1 MKCLWIVVIWLF
13 CSLTPAWGAESDKQ
27 AATDEETEK
36 SALSFEGNELAK
48 PMLGDLD
55 AMLERR
61 SIRVLTTYNKTG
73 YFINKGV
80 QRGVTYDA
88 FVQVE
93 KRLNEQLRKDKAI
106 KRHLKVHFVFIPVAR
121 EALLSALIAG
131 KGDIAAA
138 NLTITDKRK
147 EQGVTFTDPLLQDVR
162 ELLVSGPYSPKVES
176 AADLGGKRI
185 YVRPSSSY
193 FESLMAYNQARKAAG
208 EPLIDIQP
216 ASEVLEDEDLVEM
229 VNAGLLPFIVMDEHK
244 ARFWQKIFP
253 KITIHDD
260 PVFREGGI
268 IAWAVRKEST
278 QLLTMLNEQ
287 IKALRGKATGD
298 ELLARYLKQ
307 NKYVRSAAAES
318 DRKKFLQVVELF
330 REYGE
335 KYDVD
340 WLLMAA
346 QGYQESAL
354 NQKARSHVGAIGV
367 MQIMPATGKGLKV
380 GDIRQ
385 LEPNIHGGVKYMRW
399 MIDHYYADEPM
410 TALDKALFT
419 FASYNAGPAR
429 VARLRAETRK
439 RGLDPN
445 VWFHNVEYVVA
456 EKIGPETVTYVGN
469 IYKYYIAYKL
479 VVEQM
484 KLRQQASED
493 PVILSGRGAHGRLVS
508 MRVPSLRAVTRM
520 NTMATTALIAIT
532 VRLFSSQT

>member
-1 MKCLWIVVIWLF
+1 MKRLWIVMVWVL
-13 CSLTPAWGAESDKQ
+13 CSMAPVWSAEPEKK
-27 AATDEETEK
+27 ATVEEEEER
-36 SALSFEGNELAK
+36 SALAFDSAELAK
-48 PMLGDLD
+48 PMLGDFD

-61 SIRVLTTYNKTG
+61 TIRVLTTYNKTG
-73 YFINKGV
+73 YFIHKGV

-88 FVQVE
+88 FIQVE

-106 KRHLKVHFVFIPVAR
+106 KRHLKVHIVFIPVAR
-121 EALLSALIAG
+121 EALLASLIEG

-147 EQGVTFTDPLLQDVR
+147 QQGVEFTDPLLENVR
-162 ELLVSGPYSPKVES
+162 ELLISGPHSPKVES
-176 AADLGGKRI
+176 AADLGGKTI
-185 YVRPSSSY
+185 FVRPSSSY
-193 FESLMAYNQARKAAG
+193 FESLMAYNQARKEAG

-253 KITIHDD
+253 KITIHET
-260 PVFREGGI
+260 PVFREGGV
-268 IAWAVRKEST
+268 IAWAVRKESPK
-278 QLLTMLNEQ
+278 LLAMLNQQ
-287 IKALRGKATGD
+287 IKAIRGKATG
-298 ELLARYLKQ
+298 EEILARYLKQ
-307 NKYVRSAAAES
+307 NKFVKSAAAAAE
-318 DRKKFLQVVELF
+318 RKKFLQVVELF
-330 REYGE
+330 REYGDR
-335 KYDVD
+335 YDVD

-354 NQKARSHVGAIGV
+354 NQKARSHVGAIGI

-385 LEPNIHGGVKYMRW
+385 LEPNIHGGAKYMRW

-410 TALDKALFT
+410 TALDKALFS

-429 VARLRAETRK
+429 VARLRAETKK
-439 RGLDPN
+439 RGMDPN
-445 VWFHNVEYVVA
+445 VWFHNVEYVAA

-479 VVEQM
+479 VMEQM
-484 KLRQQASED
+484 QLRQKASEA
-493 PVILSGRGAHGRLVS
+493 LQQQEKVS
-508 MRVPSLRAVTRM
+508 AAKKS
-520 NTMATTALIAIT
+520 
-532 VRLFSSQT
+532 

>member
-1 MKCLWIVVIWLF
+1 MKRLWIFLVWVLG
-13 CSLTPAWGAESDKQ
+13 SLPLAWSAEADK
-27 AATDEETEK
+27 AAVEEEAR
-36 SALSFEGNELAK
+36 SALSFASEDLAK

-55 AMLERR
+55 AMMERR
-61 SIRVLTTYNKTG
+61 TIRVLTTYNKTG
-73 YFINKGV
+73 YFIHKGV

-88 FVQVE
+88 FMQVE

-106 KRHLKVHFVFIPVAR
+106 KRHLKLSFVFIPVAR
-121 EALLSALIAG
+121 ENLLKALIDG

-138 NLTITDKRK
+138 NLTITDKRRQ
-147 EQGVTFTDPLLQDVR
+147 QGVKFSAPLIENVR
-162 ELLVSGPYSPKVES
+162 ELLISGPDSPKVES
-176 AADLGGKRI
+176 AADLGGKSI

-193 FESLMAYNQARKAAG
+193 FESLMAYNQARKEAG

-253 KITIHDD
+253 AIRIHEE
-260 PVFREGGI
+260 PVFRDGGI

-278 QLLTMLNEQ
+278 QLLAMLNEQ
-287 IKALRGKATGD
+287 IKALRGKATG
-298 ELLARYLKQ
+298 EAILARYLKQ
-307 NKYVRSAAAES
+307 NKFIKSAAAEAE
-318 DRKKFLQVVELF
+318 RKKFLQVVELF
-330 REYGE
+330 REYGN

-340 WLLMAA
+340 WLLIAA
-346 QGYQESAL
+346 QGYQESSL
-354 NQKARSHVGAIGV
+354 NHKARSHVGAIGI

-410 TALDKALFT
+410 TALDKALFS

-429 VARLRAETRK
+429 VARLRAEAKK

-445 VWFHNVEYVVA
+445 VWFHNVEYVAA

-479 VVEQM
+479 VMEQLQL
-484 KLRQQASED
+484 KEQATETLKQQEKM
-493 PVILSGRGAHGRLVS
+493 GEKVS
-508 MRVPSLRAVTRM
+508 AAEKS
-520 NTMATTALIAIT
+520 
-532 VRLFSSQT
+532 

>member
-27 AATDEETEK
+27 AATGEETEK

-147 EQGVTFTDPLLQDVR
+147 EQGVAFTDPLLQGVR

-253 KITIHDD
+253 KVTIHDD
-260 PVFREGGI
+260 PVFRERGI

-278 QLLTMLNEQ
+278 QLLAMLNEQ

-307 NKYVRSAAAES
+307 NK
-318 DRKKFLQVVELF
+318 
-330 REYGE
+330 
-335 KYDVD
+335 
-340 WLLMAA
+340 
-346 QGYQESAL
+346 
-354 NQKARSHVGAIGV
+354 
-367 MQIMPATGKGLKV
+367 
-380 GDIRQ
+380 
-385 LEPNIHGGVKYMRW
+385 
-399 MIDHYYADEPM
+399 
-410 TALDKALFT
+410 
-419 FASYNAGPAR
+419 
-429 VARLRAETRK
+429 
-439 RGLDPN
+439 
-445 VWFHNVEYVVA
+445 
-456 EKIGPETVTYVGN
+456 
-469 IYKYYIAYKL
+469 
-479 VVEQM
+479 
-484 KLRQQASED
+484 
-493 PVILSGRGAHGRLVS
+493 
-508 MRVPSLRAVTRM
+508 
-520 NTMATTALIAIT
+520 
-532 VRLFSSQT
+532 

>member
-1 MKCLWIVVIWLF
+1 MKRLWIVMVWML
-13 CSLTPAWGAESDKQ
+13 CSLAPVWSAEPEKKV
-27 AATDEETEK
+27 TVEEEEER
-36 SALSFEGNELAK
+36 SALAFDSAELAK
-48 PMLGDLD
+48 PMQGDFD

-61 SIRVLTTYNKTG
+61 TIRVLTTYNKTG
-73 YFINKGV
+73 YFIHKGV

-88 FVQVE
+88 FIQVE

-106 KRHLKVHFVFIPVAR
+106 KRHLKVHIVFIPVAR
-121 EALLSALIAG
+121 EALLASLIEG

-147 EQGVTFTDPLLQDVR
+147 QQGVEFTDPLLENVR
-162 ELLVSGPYSPKVES
+162 ELLISGPHSPKVES
-176 AADLGGKRI
+176 AADLGGKTI
-185 YVRPSSSY
+185 FVRPSSSY
-193 FESLMAYNQARKAAG
+193 FESLMAYNQARKEAG

-253 KITIHDD
+253 KITIHET
-260 PVFREGGI
+260 PVFREGGV
-268 IAWAVRKEST
+268 IAWAVRKESPK
-278 QLLTMLNEQ
+278 LLAMLNQQ
-287 IKALRGKATGD
+287 IKAIRGKATGQ
-298 ELLARYLKQ
+298 EILARYLKQ
-307 NKYVRSAAAES
+307 NKFVKSAAAAAE
-318 DRKKFLQVVELF
+318 RKKFLQVVELF
-330 REYGE
+330 REYGDR
-335 KYDVD
+335 YDVD

-354 NQKARSHVGAIGV
+354 NQKARSHVGAIGI

-385 LEPNIHGGVKYMRW
+385 LEPNIHGGAKYMRW

-410 TALDKALFT
+410 TALDKALFS

-429 VARLRAETRK
+429 VARLRAETKK
-439 RGLDPN
+439 RGMDPN
-445 VWFHNVEYVVA
+445 VWFHNVEYVAA

-479 VVEQM
+479 VMEQM
-484 KLRQQASED
+484 QLRQKASEA
-493 PVILSGRGAHGRLVS
+493 LQQQEKVS
-508 MRVPSLRAVTRM
+508 AAKKS
-520 NTMATTALIAIT
+520 
-532 VRLFSSQT
+532 

>member
-1 MKCLWIVVIWLF
+1 MKRLWIVMVWVL
-13 CSLTPAWGAESDKQ
+13 CSLAPVWSAEPEKK
-27 AATDEETEK
+27 ATVEEEEER
-36 SALSFEGNELAK
+36 SALAFDSAELAK
-48 PMLGDLD
+48 PMLGDFD

-61 SIRVLTTYNKTG
+61 TIRVLTTYNKTG
-73 YFINKGV
+73 YFIHKGV

-88 FVQVE
+88 FIQVE

-106 KRHLKVHFVFIPVAR
+106 KRHLKVHIVFIPVAR
-121 EALLSALIAG
+121 EALLASLIEG

-147 EQGVTFTDPLLQDVR
+147 QQGVEFTDPLLENVR
-162 ELLVSGPYSPKVES
+162 ELLISGPHSPKVES
-176 AADLGGKRI
+176 AADLGGKTI
-185 YVRPSSSY
+185 FVRPSSSY
-193 FESLMAYNQARKAAG
+193 FESLMAYNQARKEAG

-253 KITIHDD
+253 KITIHEI
-260 PVFREGGI
+260 PVFREGGV
-268 IAWAVRKEST
+268 IAWAVRKESPK
-278 QLLTMLNEQ
+278 LLAMLNQQ
-287 IKALRGKATGD
+287 IKAIRGKATG
-298 ELLARYLKQ
+298 EEILARYLKQ
-307 NKYVRSAAAES
+307 NKFVKSAAAAAE
-318 DRKKFLQVVELF
+318 RKKFLQVVELF
-330 REYGE
+330 REYGDR
-335 KYDVD
+335 YDVD

-354 NQKARSHVGAIGV
+354 NQKARSHVGAIGI

-385 LEPNIHGGVKYMRW
+385 LEPNIHGGAKYMRW

-410 TALDKALFT
+410 TALDKALFS

-429 VARLRAETRK
+429 VARLRAETKK
-439 RGLDPN
+439 RGMDPN
-445 VWFHNVEYVVA
+445 VWFHNVEYVAA

-479 VVEQM
+479 VMEQM
-484 KLRQQASED
+484 QLRQKASEA
-493 PVILSGRGAHGRLVS
+493 LQQQEKVS
-508 MRVPSLRAVTRM
+508 AAKKS
-520 NTMATTALIAIT
+520 
-532 VRLFSSQT
+532 

>member
-1 MKCLWIVVIWLF
+1 MKRLWIVMVWVL
-13 CSLTPAWGAESDKQ
+13 CSLAPVWSAEPEKKV
-27 AATDEETEK
+27 TVEEEEER
-36 SALSFEGNELAK
+36 SALAFDSAELAK
-48 PMLGDLD
+48 PMLGDFD

-61 SIRVLTTYNKTG
+61 TIRVLTTYNKTG
-73 YFINKGV
+73 YFIHKGV

-88 FVQVE
+88 FIQVE

-106 KRHLKVHFVFIPVAR
+106 KRHLKVHIVFIPVAR
-121 EALLSALIAG
+121 EALLASLIEG

-147 EQGVTFTDPLLQDVR
+147 QQGVEFTDPLLENVR
-162 ELLVSGPYSPKVES
+162 ELLISGPHSPKVES
-176 AADLGGKRI
+176 AADLGGKTI
-185 YVRPSSSY
+185 FVRPSSSY
-193 FESLMAYNQARKAAG
+193 FESLMAYNQARKEAG

-253 KITIHDD
+253 KITIHET
-260 PVFREGGI
+260 PVFREGGV
-268 IAWAVRKEST
+268 IAWAVRKESPK
-278 QLLTMLNEQ
+278 LLAMLNQQ
-287 IKALRGKATGD
+287 IKAIRGKATG
-298 ELLARYLKQ
+298 EEILARYLKQ
-307 NKYVRSAAAES
+307 NKFVKSAAAAAE
-318 DRKKFLQVVELF
+318 RKKFLQVVELF
-330 REYGE
+330 REYGDR
-335 KYDVD
+335 YDVD

-354 NQKARSHVGAIGV
+354 NQKARSHVGAIGI

-385 LEPNIHGGVKYMRW
+385 LEPNIHGGAKYMRW

-410 TALDKALFT
+410 TALDKALFS

-429 VARLRAETRK
+429 VARLRAETKK
-439 RGLDPN
+439 RGMDPN
-445 VWFHNVEYVVA
+445 VWFHNVEYVAA

-479 VVEQM
+479 VMEQM
-484 KLRQQASED
+484 QLRQKASEA
-493 PVILSGRGAHGRLVS
+493 LQQQEKVS
-508 MRVPSLRAVTRM
+508 AAKKS
-520 NTMATTALIAIT
+520 
-532 VRLFSSQT
+532 

>member
-1 MKCLWIVVIWLF
+1 MKRLWIFLF
-13 CSLTPAWGAESDKQ
+13 WVLGSLPLAWSAEADK
-27 AATDEETEK
+27 ATAEEEER
-36 SALSFEGNELAK
+36 SALSFDSEELAK

-55 AMLERR
+55 AMMARR
-61 SIRVLTTYNKTG
+61 TIRVLTTYNKTG
-73 YFINKGV
+73 YFIHKGV
-80 QRGVTYDA
+80 QRGATYDA
-88 FVQVE
+88 FMQVE
-93 KRLNEQLRKDKAI
+93 KRLNEQLRKDKAL
-106 KRHLKVHFVFIPVAR
+106 KRHLKLNFVFIPVAR
-121 EALLSALIAG
+121 ENLLKALIDG

-147 EQGVTFTDPLLQDVR
+147 QQGVEFSAPLIENVR
-162 ELLVSGPYSPKVES
+162 ELLISGPDSPKVES
-176 AADLGGKRI
+176 AADLGGKSI

-193 FESLMAYNQARKAAG
+193 FESLMAYNQARKEAG

-253 KITIHDD
+253 AIRIHEE
-260 PVFREGGI
+260 PVFRDGGI
-268 IAWAVRKEST
+268 IAWAVRKESP

-287 IKALRGKATGD
+287 IKAIRGKATG
-298 ELLARYLKQ
+298 EATGEAILARYLKQ
-307 NKYVRSAAAES
+307 NKFIKSAAAEAE
-318 DRKKFLQVVELF
+318 RKKFLQVVELF
-330 REYGE
+330 REYGD

-340 WLLMAA
+340 WLLITA

-354 NQKARSHVGAIGV
+354 NQKARSHVGAIGI

-410 TALDKALFT
+410 TALDKALFS

-429 VARLRAETRK
+429 VARLRAEARK

-445 VWFHNVEYVVA
+445 VWFHNVEYVAA

-479 VVEQM
+479 VMEQLQLKEQATETLKQQEEMVE
-484 KLRQQASED
+484 K
-493 PVILSGRGAHGRLVS
+493 VS
-508 MRVPSLRAVTRM
+508 AAEKS
-520 NTMATTALIAIT
+520 
-532 VRLFSSQT
+532 

>member
-1 MKCLWIVVIWLF
+1 M
-13 CSLTPAWGAESDKQ
+13 Q
-27 AATDEETEK
+27 
-36 SALSFEGNELAK
+36 
-48 PMLGDLD
+48 GDFD

-61 SIRVLTTYNKTG
+61 TIRVLTTYNKTG
-73 YFINKGV
+73 YFIHKGV

-88 FVQVE
+88 FIQVE

-106 KRHLKVHFVFIPVAR
+106 KRHLKVHIVFIPVAR
-121 EALLSALIAG
+121 EALLASLIEG

-147 EQGVTFTDPLLQDVR
+147 QQGVEFTDPLLENVR
-162 ELLVSGPYSPKVES
+162 ELLISGPHSPKVES
-176 AADLGGKRI
+176 AADLGGKTI
-185 YVRPSSSY
+185 FVRPSSSY
-193 FESLMAYNQARKAAG
+193 FESLMAYNQARKEAG

-253 KITIHDD
+253 KITIHET
-260 PVFREGGI
+260 PVFREGGV
-268 IAWAVRKEST
+268 IAWAVRKESPK
-278 QLLTMLNEQ
+278 LLAMLNQQ
-287 IKALRGKATGD
+287 IKAIRGKATG
-298 ELLARYLKQ
+298 EEILARYLKQ
-307 NKYVRSAAAES
+307 NKFVKSAAAAAE
-318 DRKKFLQVVELF
+318 RKKFLQVVELF
-330 REYGE
+330 REYGDR
-335 KYDVD
+335 YDVD

-354 NQKARSHVGAIGV
+354 NQKARSHVGAIGI

-385 LEPNIHGGVKYMRW
+385 LEPNIHGGAKYMRW

-410 TALDKALFT
+410 TALDKALFS

-429 VARLRAETRK
+429 VARLRAETKK
-439 RGLDPN
+439 RGMDPN
-445 VWFHNVEYVVA
+445 VWFHNVEYVAA

-479 VVEQM
+479 VMEQM
-484 KLRQQASED
+484 QLRQKASEA
-493 PVILSGRGAHGRLVS
+493 LQQQEKVS
-508 MRVPSLRAVTRM
+508 AAKKS
-520 NTMATTALIAIT
+520 
-532 VRLFSSQT
+532 

>member
-1 MKCLWIVVIWLF
+1 MKRLWIVMVWVL
-13 CSLTPAWGAESDKQ
+13 CSLAPVWSAEPEKK
-27 AATDEETEK
+27 AAAEEEEER
-36 SALSFEGNELAK
+36 SALAFDSAELAK
-48 PMLGDLD
+48 PMLGDFD

-61 SIRVLTTYNKTG
+61 TIRVLTTYNKTG
-73 YFINKGV
+73 YFIHKGV

-88 FVQVE
+88 FIQVE

-106 KRHLKVHFVFIPVAR
+106 KRHLKVHIVFIPVAR
-121 EALLSALIAG
+121 EALLASLIEG

-147 EQGVTFTDPLLQDVR
+147 QQGVEFTDPLLENVR
-162 ELLVSGPYSPKVES
+162 ELLISGPHSPKVES
-176 AADLGGKRI
+176 AADLGGKTI
-185 YVRPSSSY
+185 FVRPSSSY
-193 FESLMAYNQARKAAG
+193 FESLMAYNQARKEAG

-253 KITIHDD
+253 KITIHET
-260 PVFREGGI
+260 PVFREGGV
-268 IAWAVRKEST
+268 IAWAVRKESPK
-278 QLLTMLNEQ
+278 LLAMLNQQ
-287 IKALRGKATGD
+287 IKAIRGKATG
-298 ELLARYLKQ
+298 EEILARYLKQ
-307 NKYVRSAAAES
+307 NKFVKSAAAAAE
-318 DRKKFLQVVELF
+318 RKKFLQVVELF
-330 REYGE
+330 REYGDR
-335 KYDVD
+335 YDVD

-354 NQKARSHVGAIGV
+354 NQKARSHVGAIGI

-385 LEPNIHGGVKYMRW
+385 LEPNIHGGAKYMRW

-410 TALDKALFT
+410 TALDKALFS

-429 VARLRAETRK
+429 VARLRAETKK
-439 RGLDPN
+439 RGMDPN
-445 VWFHNVEYVVA
+445 VWFHNVEYVAA

-479 VVEQM
+479 VMEQM
-484 KLRQQASED
+484 QLRQKASEA
-493 PVILSGRGAHGRLVS
+493 LQQQEKVS
-508 MRVPSLRAVTRM
+508 AAKKS
-520 NTMATTALIAIT
+520 
-532 VRLFSSQT
+532 

>member
-1 MKCLWIVVIWLF
+1 MKRLWIFLF
-13 CSLTPAWGAESDKQ
+13 WVLGSLPLAWSAEADK
-27 AATDEETEK
+27 AAAEEEER
-36 SALSFEGNELAK
+36 SALSFDSEELAK

-55 AMLERR
+55 AMMARR
-61 SIRVLTTYNKTG
+61 TIRVLTTYNKTG
-73 YFINKGV
+73 YFIHKGV
-80 QRGVTYDA
+80 QRGATYDA
-88 FVQVE
+88 FMQVE
-93 KRLNEQLRKDKAI
+93 KRLNEQLRKDKAL
-106 KRHLKVHFVFIPVAR
+106 KRHLKLNFVFIPVAR
-121 EALLSALIAG
+121 ENLLKALIDG

-147 EQGVTFTDPLLQDVR
+147 QQGVEFSAPLIENVR
-162 ELLVSGPYSPKVES
+162 ELLISGPDSPKVES
-176 AADLGGKRI
+176 AADLGGKSI

-193 FESLMAYNQARKAAG
+193 FESLMAYNQARKEAG

-253 KITIHDD
+253 AIQIHEE
-260 PVFREGGI
+260 PVFRDGGI
-268 IAWAVRKEST
+268 IAWAVRKESP

-287 IKALRGKATGD
+287 IKALRGKATG
-298 ELLARYLKQ
+298 EAILARYLKQ
-307 NKYVRSAAAES
+307 NKFIKSAAAEAE
-318 DRKKFLQVVELF
+318 RKKFLQVVELF
-330 REYGE
+330 REYGG

-340 WLLMAA
+340 WLLIAA

-354 NQKARSHVGAIGV
+354 NQKARSHVGAIGI

-410 TALDKALFT
+410 TALDKALFS

-429 VARLRAETRK
+429 VARLRAEAKK

-445 VWFHNVEYVVA
+445 VWFHNVEYVAA

-479 VVEQM
+479 VMEQLQLKEQATETLKQQEKMVE
-484 KLRQQASED
+484 K
-493 PVILSGRGAHGRLVS
+493 VS
-508 MRVPSLRAVTRM
+508 AAEKS
-520 NTMATTALIAIT
+520 
-532 VRLFSSQT
+532 

>member
-1 MKCLWIVVIWLF
+1 MKRLWIVMVWML
-13 CSLTPAWGAESDKQ
+13 CSLAPVWSAEPEKKV
-27 AATDEETEK
+27 TVEEEEER
-36 SALSFEGNELAK
+36 SALAFDSAELAK
-48 PMLGDLD
+48 PMLGDFD

-61 SIRVLTTYNKTG
+61 TIRVLTTYNKTG
-73 YFINKGV
+73 YFIHKGV

-88 FVQVE
+88 FIQVE

-106 KRHLKVHFVFIPVAR
+106 KRHLKVHIVFIPVAR
-121 EALLSALIAG
+121 EALLASLIEG

-147 EQGVTFTDPLLQDVR
+147 QQGVEFTDPLLENVR
-162 ELLVSGPYSPKVES
+162 ELLISGPHSPKVES
-176 AADLGGKRI
+176 AADLGGKTI
-185 YVRPSSSY
+185 FVRPSSSY
-193 FESLMAYNQARKAAG
+193 FESLMAYNQARKEAG

-253 KITIHDD
+253 KITIHET
-260 PVFREGGI
+260 PVFREGGV
-268 IAWAVRKEST
+268 IAWAVRKESPK
-278 QLLTMLNEQ
+278 LLAMLNQQ
-287 IKALRGKATGD
+287 IKAIRGKATG
-298 ELLARYLKQ
+298 EEILARYLKQ
-307 NKYVRSAAAES
+307 NKFVKSAAAAAE
-318 DRKKFLQVVELF
+318 RKKFLQVVELF
-330 REYGE
+330 REYGDR
-335 KYDVD
+335 YDVD

-354 NQKARSHVGAIGV
+354 NQKARSHVGAIGI

-385 LEPNIHGGVKYMRW
+385 LEPNIHGGAKYMRW

-410 TALDKALFT
+410 TALDKALFS

-429 VARLRAETRK
+429 VARLRAEARK

-445 VWFHNVEYVVA
+445 VWFHNVEYVAA

-479 VVEQM
+479 VLTSSPTLA
-484 KLRQQASED
+484 LRVTGGGFPLLGDSCSRSTGF
-493 PVILSGRGAHGRLVS
+493 LLH
-508 MRVPSLRAVTRM
+508 RA
-520 NTMATTALIAIT
+520 A
-532 VRLFSSQT
+532 

>member
-1 MKCLWIVVIWLF
+1 MTRLWILLL
-13 CSLTPAWGAESDKQ
+13 CGLLCGPLQ
-27 AATDEETEK
+27 AATPAQTDAEPA
-36 SALSFEGNELAK
+36 ALTFNSDQLAQ
-48 PMLGDLD
+48 PQLGDLD
-55 AMLERR
+55 AMLARR

-73 YFINKGV
+73 YFIDKGI

-88 FVQVE
+88 FMLLE
-93 KRLNEQLRKDKAI
+93 KRLNEQLRKQKNL
-106 KRHLKVHFVFIPVAR
+106 KRHLKLHLIFIPVAR
-121 EALLSALIAG
+121 EALLDALIAG

-147 EQGVTFTDPLLQDVR
+147 EQGVAFTAPLLDNVR
-162 ELLVSGPYSPKVES
+162 ELLISGPLSPKVES
-176 AADLGGKRI
+176 AADLAGQRI

-193 FESLMAYNQARKAAG
+193 FESLMAYNQARKVAG

-216 ASEVLEDEDLVEM
+216 APEALEDEDLVEM

-244 ARFWQKIFP
+244 ARFWRKIFP
-253 KITIHDD
+253 AIRIHEQQ
-260 PVFREGGI
+260 VFRQGGV
-268 IAWAVRKEST
+268 IAWAVRKESP
-278 QLLTMLNEQ
+278 QLLAMLNEQ

-307 NKYVRSAAAES
+307 NKFVKSAAAEAE
-318 DRKKFLQVVELF
+318 RKKFLQVVDLF
-330 REYGE
+330 RAYGE
-335 KYDVD
+335 KYEVD

-354 NQKARSHVGAIGV
+354 NHQARSHVGAIGI

-410 TALDKALFT
+410 TALDKALFS

-429 VARLRAETRK
+429 VARLRTEAKK

-445 VWFHNVEYVVA
+445 VWFHNVEYVAA

-484 KLRQQASED
+484 QRKQQASEA
-493 PVILSGRGAHGRLVS
+493 LKQQGASGDQVS
-508 MRVPSLRAVTRM
+508 VAPA
-520 NTMATTALIAIT
+520 
-532 VRLFSSQT
+532 SQG

>member
-1 MKCLWIVVIWLF
+1 MKRLWIVMVWML
-13 CSLTPAWGAESDKQ
+13 CSLAPVWSAEPEKKV
-27 AATDEETEK
+27 TVEEEEER
-36 SALSFEGNELAK
+36 SALAFDSAELAK
-48 PMLGDLD
+48 PMLGDFD

-61 SIRVLTTYNKTG
+61 TIRVLTTYNKTG
-73 YFINKGV
+73 YFIHKGV

-88 FVQVE
+88 FIQVE

-106 KRHLKVHFVFIPVAR
+106 KRHLKVHIVFIPVAR
-121 EALLSALIAG
+121 EALLASLIEG

-147 EQGVTFTDPLLQDVR
+147 QQGVEFTDPLLEKVR
-162 ELLVSGPYSPKVES
+162 ELLISGPHSPKVES
-176 AADLGGKRI
+176 AADLGGKTI
-185 YVRPSSSY
+185 FVRPSSSY
-193 FESLMAYNQARKAAG
+193 FESLMAYNQARKEAG

-253 KITIHDD
+253 KITIHET
-260 PVFREGGI
+260 PVFREGGV
-268 IAWAVRKEST
+268 IAWAVRKESPK
-278 QLLTMLNEQ
+278 LLAMLNQQ
-287 IKALRGKATGD
+287 IKAIRGKATG
-298 ELLARYLKQ
+298 EEILARYLKQ
-307 NKYVRSAAAES
+307 NKFVKSAAAAAE
-318 DRKKFLQVVELF
+318 RKKFLQVVELF
-330 REYGE
+330 REYGDR
-335 KYDVD
+335 YDVD

-354 NQKARSHVGAIGV
+354 NQKARSHVGAIGI

-385 LEPNIHGGVKYMRW
+385 LEPNIHGGAKYMRW

-410 TALDKALFT
+410 TALDKALFS

-429 VARLRAETRK
+429 VARLRAETKK
-439 RGLDPN
+439 RGMDPN
-445 VWFHNVEYVVA
+445 VWFHNVEYVAA

-479 VVEQM
+479 VMEQM
-484 KLRQQASED
+484 QLRQKASEA
-493 PVILSGRGAHGRLVS
+493 LQQQEKVS
-508 MRVPSLRAVTRM
+508 AAKKS
-520 NTMATTALIAIT
+520 
-532 VRLFSSQT
+532 

>member
-1 MKCLWIVVIWLF
+1 MKRLWIFLVWVLG
-13 CSLTPAWGAESDKQ
+13 SLPLAWSAEADK
-27 AATDEETEK
+27 AAVEEEAR
-36 SALSFEGNELAK
+36 SALSFASEDLAK

-55 AMLERR
+55 AMMERR
-61 SIRVLTTYNKTG
+61 TIRVLTTYNKTG
-73 YFINKGV
+73 YFIHKGV

-88 FVQVE
+88 FMQVE

-106 KRHLKVHFVFIPVAR
+106 KRHLKLSFVFIPVAR
-121 EALLSALIAG
+121 ENLLKALIDG

-138 NLTITDKRK
+138 NLTITDKRRQ
-147 EQGVTFTDPLLQDVR
+147 QGVEFSAPLIDNVR
-162 ELLVSGPYSPKVES
+162 ELLISGPDSPKVES
-176 AADLGGKRI
+176 AADLGGKSI

-193 FESLMAYNQARKAAG
+193 FESLMAYNQARKEAG

-253 KITIHDD
+253 AIRIHEE
-260 PVFREGGI
+260 PVFRDGGI

-278 QLLTMLNEQ
+278 QLLAMLNEQ
-287 IKALRGKATGD
+287 IKALRGKATG
-298 ELLARYLKQ
+298 EAILARYLKQ
-307 NKYVRSAAAES
+307 NKFIKSAAAEAE
-318 DRKKFLQVVELF
+318 RKKFLQVVELF
-330 REYGE
+330 REYGD

-340 WLLMAA
+340 WLLIAA

-354 NQKARSHVGAIGV
+354 NHKARSHVGAIGI

-410 TALDKALFT
+410 TALDKALFS

-429 VARLRAETRK
+429 VARLRAEAKK

-445 VWFHNVEYVVA
+445 VWFHNVEYVAA

-479 VVEQM
+479 VMEQLQL
-484 KLRQQASED
+484 KEQATETPKQQEKM
-493 PVILSGRGAHGRLVS
+493 GEKVS
-508 MRVPSLRAVTRM
+508 AAEKS
-520 NTMATTALIAIT
+520 
-532 VRLFSSQT
+532 

>member
-1 MKCLWIVVIWLF
+1 MKRLWIVRVWVL
-13 CSLTPAWGAESDKQ
+13 CSLAPVWSAEPEKK
-27 AATDEETEK
+27 AAAEEEEER
-36 SALSFEGNELAK
+36 SALAFDSAELAK
-48 PMLGDLD
+48 PMLGDFD

-61 SIRVLTTYNKTG
+61 TIRVLTTYNKTG
-73 YFINKGV
+73 YFIHKGV

-88 FVQVE
+88 FIQVE

-106 KRHLKVHFVFIPVAR
+106 KRHLKVHIVFIPVAR
-121 EALLSALIAG
+121 EALLASLIEG

-147 EQGVTFTDPLLQDVR
+147 QQGVEFTDPLLENVR
-162 ELLVSGPYSPKVES
+162 ELLISGPHSPKVES
-176 AADLGGKRI
+176 AADLGGKTI
-185 YVRPSSSY
+185 FVRPSSSY
-193 FESLMAYNQARKAAG
+193 FESLMAYNQARKEAG

-253 KITIHDD
+253 KITIHET
-260 PVFREGGI
+260 PVFREGGV
-268 IAWAVRKEST
+268 IAWAVRKESPK
-278 QLLTMLNEQ
+278 LLAMLNQQ
-287 IKALRGKATGD
+287 IKAIRGKATG
-298 ELLARYLKQ
+298 EEILARYLKQ
-307 NKYVRSAAAES
+307 NKFVKSAAAAAE
-318 DRKKFLQVVELF
+318 RKKFLQVVELF
-330 REYGE
+330 REYGDR
-335 KYDVD
+335 YDVD

-354 NQKARSHVGAIGV
+354 NQKARSHVGAIGI

-385 LEPNIHGGVKYMRW
+385 LEPNIHGGAKYMRW

-410 TALDKALFT
+410 TALDKALFS

-429 VARLRAETRK
+429 VARLRAETKK
-439 RGLDPN
+439 RGMDPN
-445 VWFHNVEYVVA
+445 VWFHNVEYVAA

-479 VVEQM
+479 VMEQM
-484 KLRQQASED
+484 QLRQKASEA
-493 PVILSGRGAHGRLVS
+493 LQQQEKVS
-508 MRVPSLRAVTRM
+508 AAKKS
-520 NTMATTALIAIT
+520 
-532 VRLFSSQT
+532 

>member
-1 MKCLWIVVIWLF
+1 MKRLWIFLF
-13 CSLTPAWGAESDKQ
+13 WVLGSLPLAWSAEADK
-27 AATDEETEK
+27 AAAEEEER
-36 SALSFEGNELAK
+36 SALSFDSEELAK

-55 AMLERR
+55 AMMARR
-61 SIRVLTTYNKTG
+61 TIRVLTTYNKTG
-73 YFINKGV
+73 YFIHKGV
-80 QRGVTYDA
+80 QRGATYDA
-88 FVQVE
+88 FMQVE
-93 KRLNEQLRKDKAI
+93 KRLNEQLRKDKAL
-106 KRHLKVHFVFIPVAR
+106 KRHLKLNFVFIPVAR
-121 EALLSALIAG
+121 ENLLKALIDG

-147 EQGVTFTDPLLQDVR
+147 QQGVEFSAPLIENVR
-162 ELLVSGPYSPKVES
+162 ELLISGPDSPKVES
-176 AADLGGKRI
+176 AADLGGKSI

-193 FESLMAYNQARKAAG
+193 FESLMAYNQARKEAG

-253 KITIHDD
+253 AIRIHEE
-260 PVFREGGI
+260 PVFRDGGI
-268 IAWAVRKEST
+268 IAWAVRKESP
-278 QLLTMLNEQ
+278 QLLAMLNEQ
-287 IKALRGKATGD
+287 IKAIRGKATG
-298 ELLARYLKQ
+298 EAILARYLKQ
-307 NKYVRSAAAES
+307 NKFIKSAAAEAE
-318 DRKKFLQVVELF
+318 RKKFLQVVELF
-330 REYGE
+330 REYGD

-340 WLLMAA
+340 WLLITA

-354 NQKARSHVGAIGV
+354 NQKARSHVGAIGI

-410 TALDKALFT
+410 TALDKALFS

-429 VARLRAETRK
+429 VARLRAEAKK

-445 VWFHNVEYVVA
+445 IWFHNVEYVAA

-479 VVEQM
+479 VMEQLQLKEQATETLKQQEEMVE
-484 KLRQQASED
+484 K
-493 PVILSGRGAHGRLVS
+493 VS
-508 MRVPSLRAVTRM
+508 AAEKS
-520 NTMATTALIAIT
+520 
-532 VRLFSSQT
+532 

>member
-1 MKCLWIVVIWLF
+1 MKRLWIVMVWVL
-13 CSLTPAWGAESDKQ
+13 CSLAPVWSAEPEKK
-27 AATDEETEK
+27 AAAEEEEER
-36 SALSFEGNELAK
+36 SALAFDSAELAK
-48 PMLGDLD
+48 PMQGDFD

-61 SIRVLTTYNKTG
+61 TIRVLTTYNKTG
-73 YFINKGV
+73 YFIHKGV

-88 FVQVE
+88 FIQVE

-106 KRHLKVHFVFIPVAR
+106 KRHLKVHIVFIPVAR
-121 EALLSALIAG
+121 EALLASLIEG

-147 EQGVTFTDPLLQDVR
+147 QQGVEFTDPLLENVR
-162 ELLVSGPYSPKVES
+162 ELLISGPHSPKVES
-176 AADLGGKRI
+176 AADLGGKTI
-185 YVRPSSSY
+185 FVRPSSSY
-193 FESLMAYNQARKAAG
+193 FESLMAYNQARKEAG

-253 KITIHDD
+253 KITIHET
-260 PVFREGGI
+260 PVFREGGV
-268 IAWAVRKEST
+268 IAWAVRKESPK
-278 QLLTMLNEQ
+278 LLAMLNQQ
-287 IKALRGKATGD
+287 IKAIRGKATG
-298 ELLARYLKQ
+298 EEILARYLKQ
-307 NKYVRSAAAES
+307 NKFVKSAAAAAE
-318 DRKKFLQVVELF
+318 RKKFLQVVELF
-330 REYGE
+330 REYGDR
-335 KYDVD
+335 YDVD

-354 NQKARSHVGAIGV
+354 NQKARSHVGAIGI

-385 LEPNIHGGVKYMRW
+385 LEPNIHGGAKYMRW

-410 TALDKALFT
+410 TALDKALFS

-429 VARLRAETRK
+429 VARLRAETKK
-439 RGLDPN
+439 RGMDPN
-445 VWFHNVEYVVA
+445 VWFHNVEYVAA

-479 VVEQM
+479 VMEQM
-484 KLRQQASED
+484 QLRQKASEA
-493 PVILSGRGAHGRLVS
+493 LQQQEKVS
-508 MRVPSLRAVTRM
+508 AAKKS
-520 NTMATTALIAIT
+520 
-532 VRLFSSQT
+532 

>member
-1 MKCLWIVVIWLF
+1 MKRLWIVMIWLF
-13 CSLTPAWGAESDKQ
+13 CSLNPVWSAEADQQ
-27 AATDEETEK
+27 ATTDEGSDK
-36 SALSFEGNELAK
+36 SALEFDSAQLSK
-48 PMLGDLD
+48 PMRGDLD

-61 SIRVLTTYNKTG
+61 AIRVLTTYNKTG
-73 YFINKGV
+73 YFIYKGV
-80 QRGVTYDA
+80 QRGATYDA
-88 FVQVE
+88 FMQVE
-93 KRLNEQLRKDKAI
+93 KRLNEQLRKKKAI
-106 KRHLKVHFVFIPVAR
+106 KRNLKVHFVFIPVAR
-121 EALLSALIAG
+121 EALIPALLEG

-147 EQGVTFTDPLLQDVR
+147 QQGVEFSSPLIENVR
-162 ELLVSGPYSPKVES
+162 ELLISGPQSPKVES
-176 AADLGGKRI
+176 VADLGGQSV

-193 FESLMAYNQARKAAG
+193 YDSLLAYNAARKAAG
-208 EPLIDIQP
+208 EPLIDLRP

-244 ARFWQKIFP
+244 ARFWKKIFP
-253 KITIHDD
+253 AIQIHEE
-260 PVFREGGI
+260 PVFRSGGI
-268 IAWAVRKEST
+268 IAWGVRKENT
-278 QLLTMLNEQ
+278 QLLAMLNEQ
-287 IKALRGKATGD
+287 IKALRGKATG
-298 ELLARYLKQ
+298 EAILARYLKQ
-307 NKYVRSAAAES
+307 NKFVKSAAAEAE
-318 DRKKFLQVVELF
+318 RKKFLQVVELF

-340 WLLMAA
+340 WLLVAA

-354 NQKARSHVGAIGV
+354 NQKARSHVGAIGI

-410 TALDKALFT
+410 TALDKALFS

-429 VARLRAETRK
+429 VARLRTEAKK

-445 VWFHNVEYVVA
+445 IWFHNVEYVAA

-479 VVEQM
+479 VMEQM
-484 KLRQQASED
+484 ALRKQATDALQAPGKEKSAEQ
-493 PVILSGRGAHGRLVS
+493 PSGAS
-508 MRVPSLRAVTRM
+508 KT
-520 NTMATTALIAIT
+520 
-532 VRLFSSQT
+532 

>member
-1 MKCLWIVVIWLF
+1 MKRLWIVMVWML
-13 CSLTPAWGAESDKQ
+13 CSLAPVWSAEPEKKV
-27 AATDEETEK
+27 TVEEEEER
-36 SALSFEGNELAK
+36 SALAFDSAELAK
-48 PMLGDLD
+48 PMQGDFD

-61 SIRVLTTYNKTG
+61 TIRVLTTYNKTG
-73 YFINKGV
+73 YFIHKGV

-88 FVQVE
+88 FIQVE

-106 KRHLKVHFVFIPVAR
+106 KRHLKVHIVFIPVAR
-121 EALLSALIAG
+121 EALLASLIEG

-147 EQGVTFTDPLLQDVR
+147 QQGVEFTDPLLENVR
-162 ELLVSGPYSPKVES
+162 ELLISGPHSPKVES
-176 AADLGGKRI
+176 AADLGGKTI
-185 YVRPSSSY
+185 FVRPSSSY
-193 FESLMAYNQARKAAG
+193 FESLMAYNQARKEAG

-253 KITIHDD
+253 KITIHET
-260 PVFREGGI
+260 PVFREGGV
-268 IAWAVRKEST
+268 IAWAVRKESPK
-278 QLLTMLNEQ
+278 LLAMLNQQ
-287 IKALRGKATGD
+287 IKAIRGKATG
-298 ELLARYLKQ
+298 EEILARYLKQ
-307 NKYVRSAAAES
+307 NKFVKSAAAAAE
-318 DRKKFLQVVELF
+318 RKKFLQVVELF
-330 REYGE
+330 REYGDR
-335 KYDVD
+335 YDVD

-354 NQKARSHVGAIGV
+354 NQKARSHVGAIGI

-385 LEPNIHGGVKYMRW
+385 LEPNIHGGAKYMRW

-410 TALDKALFT
+410 TALDKALFS

-429 VARLRAETRK
+429 VARLRAETKK
-439 RGLDPN
+439 RGMDPN
-445 VWFHNVEYVVA
+445 VWFHNVEYVAA

-479 VVEQM
+479 VMEQLQR
-484 KLRQQASED
+484 KQQATETIKQQETIGD
-493 PVILSGRGAHGRLVS
+493 KVS
-508 MRVPSLRAVTRM
+508 SAAKT
-520 NTMATTALIAIT
+520 
-532 VRLFSSQT
+532 

>member
-1 MKCLWIVVIWLF
+1 MKRLWIVMVWML
-13 CSLTPAWGAESDKQ
+13 CSLAPVWSAEPEKKV
-27 AATDEETEK
+27 TVEEEEER
-36 SALSFEGNELAK
+36 SALAFDSAELAK
-48 PMLGDLD
+48 PMQGDFD

-61 SIRVLTTYNKTG
+61 TIRVLTTYNKTG
-73 YFINKGV
+73 YFIHKGV

-88 FVQVE
+88 FIQVE

-106 KRHLKVHFVFIPVAR
+106 KRHLKVHIVFIPVAR
-121 EALLSALIAG
+121 EALLASLIEG

-147 EQGVTFTDPLLQDVR
+147 QQGVEFTDPLLENVR
-162 ELLVSGPYSPKVES
+162 ELLISGPHSPKVES
-176 AADLGGKRI
+176 AADLGGKTI
-185 YVRPSSSY
+185 FVRPSSSY
-193 FESLMAYNQARKAAG
+193 FESLMAYNQARKEAG

-253 KITIHDD
+253 KITIHET
-260 PVFREGGI
+260 PVFREGGV
-268 IAWAVRKEST
+268 IAWAVRKESPK
-278 QLLTMLNEQ
+278 LLAMLNQQ
-287 IKALRGKATGD
+287 IKAIRGKATG
-298 ELLARYLKQ
+298 EEILARYLKQ
-307 NKYVRSAAAES
+307 NKFVKSAAAAAE
-318 DRKKFLQVVELF
+318 RKKFLQVVELF
-330 REYGE
+330 REYGDR
-335 KYDVD
+335 YDVD

-354 NQKARSHVGAIGV
+354 NQKARSHVGAIGI

-385 LEPNIHGGVKYMRW
+385 LEPNIHGGAKYMRW

-410 TALDKALFT
+410 TALDKALFS

-429 VARLRAETRK
+429 VARLRAETKK
-439 RGLDPN
+439 RGMDPN
-445 VWFHNVEYVVA
+445 VWFHNVEYVAA

-479 VVEQM
+479 VMEQM
-484 KLRQQASED
+484 QLRQKASEA
-493 PVILSGRGAHGRLVS
+493 LQQQEKVS
-508 MRVPSLRAVTRM
+508 AAKKS
-520 NTMATTALIAIT
+520 
-532 VRLFSSQT
+532 

>member
-1 MKCLWIVVIWLF
+1 MKRLWIVMIWVL
-13 CSLTPAWGAESDKQ
+13 CSLSPSWSAEPDKK
-27 AATDEETEK
+27 ATAEEEEER
-36 SALSFEGNELAK
+36 SALAFDSAELAK

-55 AMLERR
+55 TMLERR
-61 SIRVLTTYNKTG
+61 TIRVLTTYNKTG
-73 YFINKGV
+73 YFIYKGV

-88 FVQVE
+88 FMQVE

-106 KRHLKVHFVFIPVAR
+106 KRHLKLHMVFIPVAR
-121 EALLSALIAG
+121 EALLSSLLEG

-147 EQGVTFTDPLLQDVR
+147 QQGVEFTAPLIENVR
-162 ELLVSGPYSPKVES
+162 ELLISGPDSPKVES
-176 AADLGGKRI
+176 AADLGGKTV

-216 ASEVLEDEDLVEM
+216 ASEALEDEDLVEM

-253 KITIHDD
+253 AIQIHEQ
-260 PVFREGGI
+260 PVFREGGV
-268 IAWAVRKEST
+268 IAWAVRKDSPK
-278 QLLTMLNEQ
+278 LLAMLNEQ
-287 IKALRGKATGD
+287 IAALRGKATG
-298 ELLARYLKQ
+298 EEILARYLKQ
-307 NKYVRSAAAES
+307 NKFVKSAAAEAE
-318 DRKKFLQVVELF
+318 RKKFLQVVDLF

-354 NQKARSHVGAIGV
+354 NQKARSHVGAIGI

-385 LEPNIHGGVKYMRW
+385 IEPNIHGGVKYMRW

-410 TALDKALFT
+410 TALDKALFS

-429 VARLRAETRK
+429 VARLRAETKK
-439 RGLDPN
+439 RGMDPN
-445 VWFHNVEYVVA
+445 VWFHNVEYVAA

-479 VVEQM
+479 VMEQLQL
-484 KLRQQASED
+484 KQKASDALRQQETPADKAPAKEEKS
-493 PVILSGRGAHGRLVS
+493 
-508 MRVPSLRAVTRM
+508 
-520 NTMATTALIAIT
+520 
-532 VRLFSSQT
+532 

>member
-1 MKCLWIVVIWLF
+1 MKRLWIVMVWML
-13 CSLTPAWGAESDKQ
+13 CSLAPVWSAEPEKKV
-27 AATDEETEK
+27 TVEEEEER
-36 SALSFEGNELAK
+36 SALAFDSAELAK
-48 PMLGDLD
+48 PMQGDFD

-61 SIRVLTTYNKTG
+61 TIRVLTTYNKTG
-73 YFINKGV
+73 YFIHKGV

-88 FVQVE
+88 FIQVE

-106 KRHLKVHFVFIPVAR
+106 KRHLKVHIVFIPVAR
-121 EALLSALIAG
+121 EALLASLIEG

-147 EQGVTFTDPLLQDVR
+147 QQGVEFTDPLLENVR
-162 ELLVSGPYSPKVES
+162 ELLISGPHSPKVES
-176 AADLGGKRI
+176 AADLGGKTI
-185 YVRPSSSY
+185 FVRPSSSY
-193 FESLMAYNQARKAAG
+193 FESLMAYNQARKEAG

-253 KITIHDD
+253 KITIHET
-260 PVFREGGI
+260 PVFREGGV
-268 IAWAVRKEST
+268 IAWAVRKESPK
-278 QLLTMLNEQ
+278 LLAMLNQQ
-287 IKALRGKATGD
+287 IKAIRGKATG
-298 ELLARYLKQ
+298 EEILARYLKQ
-307 NKYVRSAAAES
+307 NKFVKSAAAAAE
-318 DRKKFLQVVELF
+318 RKKFLQVVELF
-330 REYGE
+330 REYGDR
-335 KYDVD
+335 YDVD

-354 NQKARSHVGAIGV
+354 NQKARSHVGAIGI

-385 LEPNIHGGVKYMRW
+385 LEPNIHGGAKYMRW

-410 TALDKALFT
+410 TALDKALFS

-429 VARLRAETRK
+429 VARLRAETKK
-439 RGLDPN
+439 RGMDPN
-445 VWFHNVEYVVA
+445 VWFHNVEYVAA

-479 VVEQM
+479 VMEQLQLKEQATETLKQQEKMVE
-484 KLRQQASED
+484 K
-493 PVILSGRGAHGRLVS
+493 VS
-508 MRVPSLRAVTRM
+508 AAEKS
-520 NTMATTALIAIT
+520 
-532 VRLFSSQT
+532 

>member
-1 MKCLWIVVIWLF
+1 MLMDCRDLAVLLPDA
-13 CSLTPAWGAESDKQ
+13 SLG
-27 AATDEETEK
+27 
-36 SALSFEGNELAK
+36 G
-48 PMLGDLD
+48 
-55 AMLERR
+55 R

-278 QLLTMLNEQ
+278 
-287 IKALRGKATGD
+287 
-298 ELLARYLKQ
+298 
-307 NKYVRSAAAES
+307 
-318 DRKKFLQVVELF
+318 
-330 REYGE
+330 
-335 KYDVD
+335 
-340 WLLMAA
+340 
-346 QGYQESAL
+346 
-354 NQKARSHVGAIGV
+354 
-367 MQIMPATGKGLKV
+367 
-380 GDIRQ
+380 
-385 LEPNIHGGVKYMRW
+385 
-399 MIDHYYADEPM
+399 
-410 TALDKALFT
+410 
-419 FASYNAGPAR
+419 
-429 VARLRAETRK
+429 
-439 RGLDPN
+439 
-445 VWFHNVEYVVA
+445 
-456 EKIGPETVTYVGN
+456 
-469 IYKYYIAYKL
+469 
-479 VVEQM
+479 
-484 KLRQQASED
+484 
-493 PVILSGRGAHGRLVS
+493 
-508 MRVPSLRAVTRM
+508 
-520 NTMATTALIAIT
+520 
-532 VRLFSSQT
+532 

>member
-1 MKCLWIVVIWLF
+1 MKRLWIFLF
-13 CSLTPAWGAESDKQ
+13 WVLGSLPLAWSVEADK
-27 AATDEETEK
+27 AATEAEER
-36 SALSFEGNELAK
+36 SALSFASEELAK

-55 AMLERR
+55 AMMERR
-61 SIRVLTTYNKTG
+61 TIRVLTTYNKTG
-73 YFINKGV
+73 YFIHKGV

-88 FVQVE
+88 FMQVE

-106 KRHLKVHFVFIPVAR
+106 KRHLKLNFVFIPVAR
-121 EALLSALIAG
+121 ENLLKALIDG

-147 EQGVTFTDPLLQDVR
+147 QQGVEFSAPLIENVR
-162 ELLVSGPYSPKVES
+162 ELLISGPDSPKVES
-176 AADLGGKRI
+176 AADLGGKSI

-193 FESLMAYNQARKAAG
+193 FESLIAYNQARKEAG

-253 KITIHDD
+253 AIQIHEE
-260 PVFREGGI
+260 PVFRDGGI
-268 IAWAVRKEST
+268 IAWAVRKESP

-287 IKALRGKATGD
+287 IKALRGKATG
-298 ELLARYLKQ
+298 EAILARYLKQ
-307 NKYVRSAAAES
+307 NKFIKSAAAEAE
-318 DRKKFLQVVELF
+318 RKKFLQVVELF
-330 REYGE
+330 REYGG

-340 WLLMAA
+340 WLLIAA

-354 NQKARSHVGAIGV
+354 NQKARSHVGAIGI

-410 TALDKALFT
+410 TALDKALFS

-429 VARLRAETRK
+429 VARLRAEAKK

-445 VWFHNVEYVVA
+445 VWFHNVEYVAA

-479 VVEQM
+479 VMEQLQLKEQATETLKQQEKMVE
-484 KLRQQASED
+484 K
-493 PVILSGRGAHGRLVS
+493 VS
-508 MRVPSLRAVTRM
+508 AAEKS
-520 NTMATTALIAIT
+520 
-532 VRLFSSQT
+532 

>member
-1 MKCLWIVVIWLF
+1 MKRLWIFLF
-13 CSLTPAWGAESDKQ
+13 WVLGSLPLAWSAEADK
-27 AATDEETEK
+27 AAAEEEER
-36 SALSFEGNELAK
+36 SALSFASEDLAK

-55 AMLERR
+55 AMMERR
-61 SIRVLTTYNKTG
+61 AIRVLTTYNKTG
-73 YFINKGV
+73 YFIHKGV

-88 FVQVE
+88 FMQVE

-106 KRHLKVHFVFIPVAR
+106 KRHLKLNFVFIPVAR
-121 EALLSALIAG
+121 ENLLKALIDG

-147 EQGVTFTDPLLQDVR
+147 QQGVEFSAPLIENVR
-162 ELLVSGPYSPKVES
+162 ELLISGPDSPKVES
-176 AADLGGKRI
+176 AADLGGKSI

-193 FESLMAYNQARKAAG
+193 FESLMAYNQARKEAG

-253 KITIHDD
+253 AIQIHEE
-260 PVFREGGI
+260 PVFRDGGI
-268 IAWAVRKEST
+268 IAWAVRKESP

-287 IKALRGKATGD
+287 IKALRGKATG
-298 ELLARYLKQ
+298 EAILARYLKQ
-307 NKYVRSAAAES
+307 NKFIKSAAAEAE
-318 DRKKFLQVVELF
+318 RKKFLQVVELF
-330 REYGE
+330 REYGDR
-335 KYDVD
+335 YDVD

-354 NQKARSHVGAIGV
+354 NQKARSHVGAIGI

-410 TALDKALFT
+410 TALDKALFS

-429 VARLRAETRK
+429 VARLRTEAKK

-445 VWFHNVEYVVA
+445 VWFHNVEYVAA

-479 VVEQM
+479 VMEQLQLKEQATETLKQQEKMVE
-484 KLRQQASED
+484 K
-493 PVILSGRGAHGRLVS
+493 VS
-508 MRVPSLRAVTRM
+508 AAEKS
-520 NTMATTALIAIT
+520 
-532 VRLFSSQT
+532 

>member
-1 MKCLWIVVIWLF
+1 MKRLWIFLVWVLG
-13 CSLTPAWGAESDKQ
+13 SLPLAWSAEADK
-27 AATDEETEK
+27 AATEEEAR
-36 SALSFEGNELAK
+36 SALSFASEDLAK

-55 AMLERR
+55 AMMERR
-61 SIRVLTTYNKTG
+61 TIRVLTTYNKTG
-73 YFINKGV
+73 YFIHKGV

-88 FVQVE
+88 FMQVE

-106 KRHLKVHFVFIPVAR
+106 KRHLKLNFVFIPVAR
-121 EALLSALIAG
+121 ENLLKALIDG

-138 NLTITDKRK
+138 NLTITDKRRQ
-147 EQGVTFTDPLLQDVR
+147 QGVEFSAPLIENVR
-162 ELLVSGPYSPKVES
+162 ELLISGPDSPKVES
-176 AADLGGKRI
+176 AADLGGKSI

-193 FESLMAYNQARKAAG
+193 FESLMAYNQARKEAG

-253 KITIHDD
+253 AIRIHEE
-260 PVFREGGI
+260 PVFRDGGI

-278 QLLTMLNEQ
+278 QLLAMLNEQ
-287 IKALRGKATGD
+287 IKALRGKATG
-298 ELLARYLKQ
+298 EAILARYLKQ
-307 NKYVRSAAAES
+307 NKFIKSAAAEAE
-318 DRKKFLQVVELF
+318 RKKFLQVVELF
-330 REYGE
+330 REYGN

-340 WLLMAA
+340 WLLIAA

-354 NQKARSHVGAIGV
+354 NHKARSHVGAIGI

-410 TALDKALFT
+410 TALDKALFS

-429 VARLRAETRK
+429 VARLRAEAKK

-445 VWFHNVEYVVA
+445 VWFHNVEYVAA

-479 VVEQM
+479 VMEQLQL
-484 KLRQQASED
+484 KEQATETLKQQEKM
-493 PVILSGRGAHGRLVS
+493 GEKVS
-508 MRVPSLRAVTRM
+508 AAEKS
-520 NTMATTALIAIT
+520 
-532 VRLFSSQT
+532 

>member
-1 MKCLWIVVIWLF
+1 MKRLWIFLVWVLG
-13 CSLTPAWGAESDKQ
+13 SLPLAWSAEADK
-27 AATDEETEK
+27 AAVEEEAR
-36 SALSFEGNELAK
+36 SALSFASEELAK

-55 AMLERR
+55 AMMERR
-61 SIRVLTTYNKTG
+61 TIRVLTTYNKTG
-73 YFINKGV
+73 YFIHKGV
-80 QRGVTYDA
+80 QRGITYDA
-88 FVQVE
+88 FMQVE

-106 KRHLKVHFVFIPVAR
+106 KRHLKVHLVFIPVAR
-121 EALLSALIAG
+121 ENLLKALIEG

-138 NLTITDKRK
+138 NLTITDKRRQ
-147 EQGVTFTDPLLQDVR
+147 QGVEFSAPLLENVR
-162 ELLVSGPYSPKVES
+162 ELLISGPDSPKVES
-176 AADLGGKRI
+176 AADLAGKSI

-193 FESLMAYNQARKAAG
+193 FESLMAYNQARKEAG
-208 EPLIDIQP
+208 DPLIDIQP

-253 KITIHDD
+253 KITIHET

-268 IAWAVRKEST
+268 IAWAVRKESP
-278 QLLTMLNEQ
+278 QLLAMLNEQ
-287 IKALRGKATGD
+287 IKALRGKATG
-298 ELLARYLKQ
+298 EAILARYLKQ
-307 NKYVRSAAAES
+307 NKFIKSAAAEAE
-318 DRKKFLQVVELF
+318 RKKFLQVVELF
-330 REYGE
+330 REYGG

-340 WLLMAA
+340 WLLIAA

-354 NQKARSHVGAIGV
+354 NQKARSHVGAIGI

-410 TALDKALFT
+410 TALDKALFS

-429 VARLRAETRK
+429 VARLRAETKK

-445 VWFHNVEYVVA
+445 VWFHNVEYVAA

-479 VVEQM
+479 VMEQLQL
-484 KLRQQASED
+484 KEQATEILKQQENPADKETKS
-493 PVILSGRGAHGRLVS
+493 
-508 MRVPSLRAVTRM
+508 
-520 NTMATTALIAIT
+520 
-532 VRLFSSQT
+532 

>member
-1 MKCLWIVVIWLF
+1 MKRLWIFLF
-13 CSLTPAWGAESDKQ
+13 WVLGSLPLAWSAEADK
-27 AATDEETEK
+27 AAAEEEER
-36 SALSFEGNELAK
+36 SALSFDSEELAK

-55 AMLERR
+55 AMMERR
-61 SIRVLTTYNKTG
+61 TIRVLTTYNKTG
-73 YFINKGV
+73 YFIHKGV

-88 FVQVE
+88 FMQVE

-106 KRHLKVHFVFIPVAR
+106 KRHLKLNFVFIPVAR
-121 EALLSALIAG
+121 ENLLKALIDG

-147 EQGVTFTDPLLQDVR
+147 QQGVVFSAPLIENVR
-162 ELLVSGPYSPKVES
+162 ELLISGPDSPKVES
-176 AADLGGKRI
+176 AADLGGKSI

-193 FESLMAYNQARKAAG
+193 FESLMAYNQARKEAG

-253 KITIHDD
+253 AIQIHEE
-260 PVFREGGI
+260 PVFRDGGI
-268 IAWAVRKEST
+268 IAWAVRKESP

-287 IKALRGKATGD
+287 IKALRGKATG
-298 ELLARYLKQ
+298 EAILARYLKQ
-307 NKYVRSAAAES
+307 NKFIKSAAAEAE
-318 DRKKFLQVVELF
+318 RKKFLQVVELF
-330 REYGE
+330 REYGG

-340 WLLMAA
+340 WLLIAA

-354 NQKARSHVGAIGV
+354 NQKARSHVGAIGI

-410 TALDKALFT
+410 TALDKALFS

-429 VARLRAETRK
+429 VARLRAEAKK

-445 VWFHNVEYVVA
+445 IWFHNVEYVAA

-479 VVEQM
+479 VMEQLQLKEQATETLKQQEKMVE
-484 KLRQQASED
+484 K
-493 PVILSGRGAHGRLVS
+493 VS
-508 MRVPSLRAVTRM
+508 AAEKS
-520 NTMATTALIAIT
+520 
-532 VRLFSSQT
+532 

>member
-1 MKCLWIVVIWLF
+1 MKRLWIVIFWVL
-13 CSLTPAWGAESDKQ
+13 CSLSPAWSAEPDKK
-27 AATDEETEK
+27 ATTEEEEER
-36 SALSFEGNELAK
+36 SALAFDSEELAK

-61 SIRVLTTYNKTG
+61 TIRVLTTYNKTG

-88 FVQVE
+88 FMQVE
-93 KRLNEQLRKDKAI
+93 KRLNEQLRKQKAI

-121 EALLSALIAG
+121 EALLTSLIEG

-147 EQGVTFTDPLLQDVR
+147 KQGVVFSDPLLENVR
-162 ELLVSGPYSPKVES
+162 ELLVSGPDSPKVES
-176 AADLGGKRI
+176 AADLGGKTI
-185 YVRPSSSY
+185 FVRPSSSY

-253 KITIHDD
+253 KITIHET

-268 IAWAVRKEST
+268 IAWAVRQDSPK
-278 QLLTMLNEQ
+278 LLAMLNEQ
-287 IKALRGKATGD
+287 IKAIRGKATGED
-298 ELLARYLKQ
+298 VLARYLKQ
-307 NKYVRSAAAES
+307 NKFVKSAAAEAE
-318 DRKKFLQVVELF
+318 RKKFLQVVELF

-340 WLLMAA
+340 WLLVVA

-354 NQKARSHVGAIGV
+354 NHKARSHVGAIGI

-410 TALDKALFT
+410 TALDKALFS

-429 VARLRAETRK
+429 VARLRTEAKK

-445 VWFHNVEYVVA
+445 VWFHNVEYVAA
-456 EKIGPETVTYVGN
+456 EKIGAETVTYVGN

-479 VVEQM
+479 VMEQLQL
-484 KLRQQASED
+484 KQKASE
-493 PVILSGRGAHGRLVS
+493 
-508 MRVPSLRAVTRM
+508 
-520 NTMATTALIAIT
+520 ALKRQEQPADKAPAKET
-532 VRLFSSQT
+532 KS

>member
-1 MKCLWIVVIWLF
+1 MKRCWLLF
-13 CSLTPAWGAESDKQ
+13 ALSLFVSASASAWGEEAVEAEK
-27 AATDEETEK
+27 EEGE
-36 SALSFEGNELAK
+36 ALSFSAQELAQ
-48 PMLGDLD
+48 PWLGDLD

-61 SIRVLTTYNKTG
+61 TIRVLTSYNKTG
-73 YFINKGV
+73 YFIHKGV

-88 FVQVE
+88 FMTLE
-93 KRLNEQLRKDKAI
+93 RRLNEQLRKEKAI

-121 EALLSALIAG
+121 EALLTSLTAG

-138 NLTITDKRK
+138 NLTITDKRRQ
-147 EQGVTFTDPLLQDVR
+147 QGVAFTDPLLENVR
-162 ELLVSGPYSPKVES
+162 ELLVSGPHSPKVES
-176 AADLGGKRI
+176 AADLGGKTVF
-185 YVRPSSSY
+185 VRPSSSY
-193 FESLMAYNQARKAAG
+193 FESLLAYNQARKEAG

-216 ASEVLEDEDLVEM
+216 ASEALEDEDLVEM
-229 VNAGLLPFIVMDEHK
+229 VNAGLLPFIVMDDHK

-253 KITIHDD
+253 EITLHET

-268 IAWAVRKEST
+268 IAWAVRKESP

-298 ELLARYLKQ
+298 DLLARYLKQ
-307 NKYVRSAAAES
+307 NKFVKSAAAEAE
-318 DRKKFLQVVELF
+318 RKKFLQVVDLF

-335 KYDVD
+335 RYDMD

-354 NQKARSHVGAIGV
+354 NHKARSHVGAIGI

-410 TALDKALFT
+410 TALDKALFS

-429 VARLRAETRK
+429 VARLRAEAK
-439 RGLDPN
+439 KQGLDPN
-445 VWFHNVEYVVA
+445 VWFHNVEYVAA
-456 EKIGPETVTYVGN
+456 EKIGAETVTYVGN

-479 VVEQM
+479 VMEQLTHKEQVM
-484 KLRQQASED
+484 
-493 PVILSGRGAHGRLVS
+493 
-508 MRVPSLRAVTRM
+508 
-520 NTMATTALIAIT
+520 TALKQEAAP
-532 VRLFSSQT
+532 SSATPTETAAPAPAAP

>member
-1 MKCLWIVVIWLF
+1 MKRLWIVMVWVL
-13 CSLTPAWGAESDKQ
+13 CSLAPVWSAEPEKK
-27 AATDEETEK
+27 AAAEEEEER
-36 SALSFEGNELAK
+36 SALAFDSAELAK
-48 PMLGDLD
+48 PMQGDFD

-61 SIRVLTTYNKTG
+61 TIRVLTTYNKTG
-73 YFINKGV
+73 YFIHKGV

-88 FVQVE
+88 FIQVE

-106 KRHLKVHFVFIPVAR
+106 KRHLKVHIVFIPVAR
-121 EALLSALIAG
+121 EALLASLIEG

-147 EQGVTFTDPLLQDVR
+147 QQGVEFTDPLLENVR
-162 ELLVSGPYSPKVES
+162 ELLISGPHSPKVES
-176 AADLGGKRI
+176 AADLGGKTI
-185 YVRPSSSY
+185 FVRPSSSY
-193 FESLMAYNQARKAAG
+193 FESLMAYNQARKEAG

-253 KITIHDD
+253 KITIHET
-260 PVFREGGI
+260 PVFREGGV
-268 IAWAVRKEST
+268 IAWAVRKESPK
-278 QLLTMLNEQ
+278 LLAMLNQQ
-287 IKALRGKATGD
+287 IKAIRGKATG
-298 ELLARYLKQ
+298 EEILARYLKQ
-307 NKYVRSAAAES
+307 NKFVKSAAAAAE
-318 DRKKFLQVVELF
+318 RKKFLQVVELF
-330 REYGE
+330 REYGDR
-335 KYDVD
+335 YDVD

-354 NQKARSHVGAIGV
+354 NQKARSHVGAIGI

-385 LEPNIHGGVKYMRW
+385 LEPNIHGGAKYMRW

-410 TALDKALFT
+410 TALDKALFS

-429 VARLRAETRK
+429 VARLRAETKK
-439 RGLDPN
+439 RGMDPN
-445 VWFHNVEYVVA
+445 VWFHNVEYVAA

-479 VVEQM
+479 VMEQLQLKEQATETLKQQEKMVE
-484 KLRQQASED
+484 K
-493 PVILSGRGAHGRLVS
+493 VS
-508 MRVPSLRAVTRM
+508 AAEKS
-520 NTMATTALIAIT
+520 
-532 VRLFSSQT
+532 